1 MSKRNIRHEVI
12 PIDGEVWKPSIEGF
26 EISNYGRLKQL
37 KSFKSSP
44 RHKSGVW
51 VDKPYIRQ
59 PSVNNSGYKIITIKG
74 KIYLIHRLVA
84 SAFIPNPDNFSDV
97 DHINGDKFNNCADN
111 LRWMSHGDNMRA
123 YRKPQKHKEFVKKIV
138 KRKINEIYVVET
150 GECLGSIKEAS
161 KKLNISLARISQI
174 TSSKSAIFRGNY
186 KGLHI
191 VKKQRVEKIHF
202 LIRNPN

>member
-1 MSKRNIRHEVI
+1 MRKRNIRQEVI

-37 KSFKSSP
+37 KRFKPSP
-44 RHKSGVW
+44 GHKSGVW

-59 PSVNNSGYKIITIKG
+59 PSVNNSGYKTVTIEG
-74 KIYLIHRLVA
+74 KIHLIHRLVA
-84 SAFIPNPDNFSDV
+84 SAFIPNPDNLSDV

-111 LRWMSHGDNMRA
+111 LRWVSHEDNMRA
-123 YRKPQKHKEFVKKIV
+123 YRKPQKRKEFVKKIV

-191 VKKQRVEKIHF
+191 VKKHRVEKMHF

>member
-1 MSKRNIRHEVI
+1 MRKRNIRQEFI
-12 PIDGEVWKPSIEGF
+12 PIVGEVWKPSLEGF

-37 KSFKSSP
+37 KRYKP
-44 RHKSGVW
+44 ATWHKSGVW

-59 PSVNNSGYKIITIKG
+59 PSVNNSGYKTITIDG
-74 KIYLIHRLVA
+74 KINLIHRLVA
-84 SAFIPNPDNFSDV
+84 SAFIPNPDNLSDV
-97 DHINGDKFNNCADN
+97 DHIDGDKFNNCADN
-111 LRWMSHGDNMRA
+111 LRWVSHGDNMRA
-123 YRKPQKHKEFVKKIV
+123 YRKPQKHKEFVKKIA

-191 VKKQRVEKIHF
+191 VKKQRVEKMHF
-202 LIRNPN
+202 LIKNPN